1 MGIRAAAAAPVPV
14 RRARRRVNPDGWPIG
29 FLLASL
35 VILSSPCRAKWNNL
49 YDVKIGCILT
59 LSRLENDMTKKVA
72 KKPANASKSAAYHHG
87 DLKRELVAAGRRVLE
102 QSGVEGLSLRGV
114 AREAG
119 VSQAAPYH
127 HFADKDGLLAAIAAE
142 GFGEL
147 SAEMAKRSAGA
158 ENPGAHMGGLGAGYI
173 VFAFQNPELFR
184 LMHGPRFVAAEKYD
198 DLLVIAA
205 ESFTML
211 RDGVAACL
219 DGASESEIDSVCTAA
234 WSLVHGASMLIVDKR
249 IDVGTTVEEIAAFAN
264 DLTSRVP
271 IGPRL

>member
-1 MGIRAAAAAPVPV
+1 MTM
-14 RRARRRVNPDGWPIG
+14 
-29 FLLASL
+29 
-35 VILSSPCRAKWNNL
+35 AK
-49 YDVKIGCILT
+49 KP
-59 LSRLENDMTKKVA
+59 A

-102 QSGVEGLSLRGV
+102 ESGVEGLSLRGV

-127 HFADKDGLLAAIAAE
+127 HFADKDALLAAIAAE
-142 GFGEL
+142 GFAGL
-147 SAEMAKRSAGA
+147 SAEKAKRSAGA
-158 ENPGAHMGGLGAGYI
+158 KNSGAHMGGLGAGYI
-173 VFAFQNPELFR
+173 VFAFENPELFR
-184 LMHGPRFVAAEKYD
+184 LMHGPRFAVAEKYD

-219 DGASESEIDSVCTAA
+219 PGASDADIDTACTAA

-249 IDVGTTVEEIAAFAN
+249 IEAGSNVEEIAAFA
-264 DLTSRVP
+264 DTLTSQLPVSR
-271 IGPRL
+271 PR